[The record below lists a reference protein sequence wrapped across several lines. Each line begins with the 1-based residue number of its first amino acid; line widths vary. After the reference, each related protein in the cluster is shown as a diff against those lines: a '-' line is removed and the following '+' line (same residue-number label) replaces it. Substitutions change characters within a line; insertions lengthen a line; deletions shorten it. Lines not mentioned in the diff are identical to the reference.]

1 MGLGL
6 HWDIFSQISQR
17 RLRHEGRREPK
28 DDGILNYS
36 GAHPSAVLSLVK
48 VVGMR
53 ISAMPML
60 EGELSRRVNAFQL
73 AD

>member
-6 HWDIFSQISQR
+6 YWDIFSQISISV
-17 RLRHEGRREPK
+17 EVTPAGRESRASK

-36 GAHPSAVLSLVK
+36 ERNYPQFLSLVK

-53 ISAMPML
+53 ISVR
-60 EGELSRRVNAFQL
+60 ES
-73 AD
+73 